1 MACLVPPPPGVR
13 MRVVT
18 FVVSTFGSLGREAN
32 SFLKQVSRNRDHFL
46 PPSLLSESSWATPNC
61 SSFLRS
67 AITMEV
73 RKRVAA
79 LLREQ

>member
-1 MACLVPPPPGVR
+1 MACLDPPPGVR

-32 SFLKQVSRNRDHFL
+32 ILLKQVSRNRDLIL